1 MKTHVFITG
10 ASSGIGKGIAE
21 ALLSDGVTVTGMQR
35 RSGLSHPEYSHQELD
50 LSSAAALEKFSFTA
64 PHQAQRWVLINNA
77 GTIGEV
83 KPVQRLSANA
93 TEHSFFLNLTAPV
106 ILTQKF
112 LQACEAQGKEPV
124 VINISSGAASYPIPS
139 WSTYCAAKAALEQ
152 FTQVLHTD
160 HPKVAAMAISPG
172 IVDTEM
178 QDAIRDSK
186 AADFPEH
193 ERFVNYK
200 KQGELQSPQVVGKKI
215 ATFVHHPEKAPS
227 VSFSLRDI

>member
-1 MKTHVFITG
+1 MKIHTFITG

-21 ALLSDGVTVTGMQR
+21 ALLNEGTTVTGLQR
-35 RSGLSHPEYSHQELD
+35 RAGLSQPGYNHHELD
-50 LSSAAALEKFSFTA
+50 LSNRNALEKFTFTGD
-64 PHQAQRWVLINNA
+64 PEAQRWVLINNA

-83 KPVQRLSANA
+83 KPVQGLSAKA
-93 TEHSFFLNLTAPV
+93 TEHAFFLNLTAPV

-112 LQACEAQGKEPV
+112 LDACHSHQKEAV
-124 VINISSGAASYPIPS
+124 VINISSGAAAYAIPS
-139 WSTYCAAKAALEQ
+139 WSTYCASKAALEQ

-160 HPKVAAMAISPG
+160 HPEVGCLAISPG

-178 QDAIRDSK
+178 QDAIRSSN
-186 AADFPEH
+186 AEDFPEH

-200 KQGELQSPQVVGKKI
+200 KQGDLQSPAEVGKKI
-215 ATFVHHPEKAPS
+215 ATFALHPEKAPG